1 MRGRGSRAISAHE
14 GAWESEW
21 SGQWS
26 GQWYDAQA
34 GPLVRL
40 YAVTRG
46 RTRPCAAVFD
56 LVALVSAR
64 TRPEDAPTLGPEQA
78 AILELCR
85 ARPQSVAE
93 LAAGCDL
100 PLGVA
105 RVILS
110 DLLDFGHIQ
119 VRQPMPVTTVLSES
133 LFQEV
138 LNGLRAL

>member
-1 MRGRGSRAISAHE
+1 MRGSSAISARE
-14 GAWESEW
+14 GGWEPE
-21 SGQWS
+21 WS

-46 RTRPCAAVFD
+46 RARTSAPVFD
-56 LVALVSAR
+56 LIALITAR
-64 TRPEDAPTLGPEQA
+64 TRPQDAPTLGPEQA
-78 AILELCR
+78 AMLDLCR
-85 ARPQSVAE
+85 YRPQSVAE

-100 PLGVA
+100 PIGVA
-105 RVILS
+105 RVVLS
-110 DLLDFGHIQ
+110 DLHELGHIL
-119 VRQPMPVTTVLSES
+119 VHEPMAATAVLSEG

>member
-1 MRGRGSRAISAHE
+1 MRGSWAISVFDGGPE
-14 GAWESEW
+14 PER
-21 SGQWS
+21 S

-40 YAVTRG
+40 YAVARG
-46 RTRPCAAVFD
+46 RARPSAPVFD
-56 LVALVSAR
+56 LIALIRAR
-64 TRPEDAPTLGPEQA
+64 TRPQDAPTLGPEQA
-78 AILELCR
+78 AMLDLCR
-85 ARPQSVAE
+85 DRAQSVAE

-110 DLLDFGHIQ
+110 DLHDLGHIL
-119 VRQPMPVTTVLSES
+119 VHEPMSATTALSEG
-133 LFQEV
+133 LFEEV